1 MLVSLFY
8 VYFRSL
14 STLMHTAYRISQGGE
29 AGRSDAGRHCLEMA
43 ALARLLLAVAR
54 QRGIDMQIG
63 LHTGKCAGTVLG
75 TLRRFYCVYG
85 DTVNVTARLSAAA
98 PRNSILASAAF
109 KRSME
114 EWRLTAF
121 KHSFRQYLH
130 NATAPVQ
137 CVANGVLDLKGVG
150 GFETYLVQDR
160 ANVRCVL
167 GDREVQRWCKETARW
182 CNEKARRRNSDT
194 WLDPIQKQRK
204 SEAETAAMKKL
215 DPYSILSRGKTP
227 QTSVYRD
234 GCSTCN
240 GELTPQH
247 FVS

>member
-1 MLVSLFY
+1 VIAGPVH

-14 STLMHTAYRISQGGE
+14 STLMHTSYRIPQ
-29 AGRSDAGRHCLEMA
+29 AGVSDAGSHCLRMA
-43 ALARLLLAVAR
+43 VLARLLLAVAR

-85 DTVNVTARLSAAA
+85 DTVNVSARLSAAA

-109 KRSME
+109 KRSIE
-114 EWRLTAF
+114 EWQLTAF

-130 NATAPVQ
+130 NVTAPVQ
-137 CVANGVLDLKGVG
+137 CVANAVLDLKGVG

-160 ANVRCVL
+160 ANVRSVL
-167 GDREVQRWCKETARW
+167 GEAEVQKWCKGT
-182 CNEKARRRNSDT
+182 ARRRNSDA

-227 QTSVYRD
+227 QTSVYKD
-234 GCSTCN
+234 FT
-240 GELTPQH
+240 EYMY
-247 FVS
+247 

>member
-1 MLVSLFY
+1 M
-8 VYFRSL
+8 
-14 STLMHTAYRISQGGE
+14 
-29 AGRSDAGRHCLEMA
+29 
-43 ALARLLLAVAR
+43 
-54 QRGIDMQIG
+54 
-63 LHTGKCAGTVLG
+63 LG

-137 CVANGVLDLKGVG
+137 CVANGVLDLKGIG

-160 ANVRCVL
+160 ANVRGVL
-167 GDREVQRWCKETARW
+167 GDEEVRKWCKGWKEA
-182 CNEKARRRNSDT
+182 ARRRNSDA

-227 QTSVYRD
+227 RTLNMYWCYIV
-234 GCSTCN
+234 
-240 GELTPQH
+240 H
-247 FVS
+247 VII

>member
-109 KRSME
+109 KRLME
-114 EWRLTAF
+114 EWQLTAF

-160 ANVRCVL
+160 ANVRGVL
-167 GDREVQRWCKETARW
+167 GDEEVRKWCKGWKEA
-182 CNEKARRRNSDT
+182 ARRRNSDA

-227 QTSVYRD
+227 QMSAHRDCCTEYMYWCYGVY
-234 GCSTCN
+234 
-240 GELTPQH
+240 
-247 FVS
+247 VW

>member
-1 MLVSLFY
+1 MIAGPVY

-14 STLMHTAYRISQGGE
+14 STLMHTSYRIPQ
-29 AGRSDAGRHCLEMA
+29 AGVSDAGSHCLRMA
-43 ALARLLLAVAR
+43 VLARLLLAVAR

-85 DTVNVTARLSAAA
+85 DTVNVSARLSAAA
-98 PRNSILASAAF
+98 PRNRILASAAF
-109 KRSME
+109 KRSIE
-114 EWRLTAF
+114 EWQLTAF

-130 NATAPVQ
+130 NVTAPVQ
-137 CVANGVLDLKGVG
+137 CVANAVLYLKGIG

-160 ANVRCVL
+160 ANVRGVL
-167 GDREVQRWCKETARW
+167 GNTEVQKWCKGL
-182 CNEKARRRNSDT
+182 ARRRNSDA

-227 QTSVYRD
+227 QTSVY
-234 GCSTCN
+234 
-240 GELTPQH
+240 
-247 FVS
+247 

>member
-1 MLVSLFY
+1 MTVGLFC

-14 STLMHTAYRISQGGE
+14 STLMHTVYRIPQGGE
-29 AGRSDAGRHCLEMA
+29 AGGSDAGSHCLRMA
-43 ALARLLLAVAR
+43 VLARLLLGVAR

-63 LHTGKCAGTVLG
+63 LHTGNCAGTVLG

-98 PRNSILASAAF
+98 PRNSILASTAF

-150 GFETYLVQDR
+150 GFETYRVQDR
-160 ANVRCVL
+160 ADERVL
-167 GDREVQRWCKETARW
+167 GDTEVQKWSKGA
-182 CNEKARRRNSDT
+182 ARRRNSDA

-204 SEAETAAMKKL
+204 SEVETAAMKKL

-227 QTSVYRD
+227 RTLNMYWCYIV
-234 GCSTCN
+234 
-240 GELTPQH
+240 H
-247 FVS
+247 VII

>member
-1 MLVSLFY
+1 
-8 VYFRSL
+8 
-14 STLMHTAYRISQGGE
+14 MHTAYRISQGGE
-29 AGRSDAGRHCLEMA
+29 AGRSDAGTHCLGMA
-43 ALARLLLAVAR
+43 VLARLLLAVAR
-54 QRGIDMQIG
+54 QRGIDIQIG

-114 EWRLTAF
+114 EWQLTAF
-121 KHSFRQYLH
+121 KHSFGQYLH
-130 NATAPVQ
+130 YATAPVQ
-137 CVANGVLDLKGVG
+137 CVANGVMDLKGVG
-150 GFETYLVQDR
+150 GFETHHVQDR
-160 ANVRCVL
+160 ADT
-167 GDREVQRWCKETARW
+167 GDTEVQKWCKGTARW
-182 CNEKARRRNSDT
+182 CNETARRRNSDV